1 MTGFKRNDTGFLDR
15 ILAVARRHASLP
27 KVISS
32 VQLTRGATVMP
43 KLYILF
49 AMIAVISLLAA
60 CNRQNNGSHI
70 NDLMDASKIT
80 EIRVALLDIH
90 SRGDKVFK
98 TITTPTEIGNLVSFA
113 NEQVLAGSELKSDID
128 QMFSIQDRTAL
139 VDLAFY
145 RSGKY
150 LGTLGLGHYD
160 NGKYFLK
167 YSQYYSESE
176 CCENKT
182 YVISS
187 EQKKKLLDL
196 IGYSEHEFKQLIL
209 AN

>member
-1 MTGFKRNDTGFLDR
+1 MSKLH
-15 ILAVARRHASLP
+15 ILS
-27 KVISS
+27 
-32 VQLTRGATVMP
+32 
-43 KLYILF
+43 
-49 AMIAVISLLAA
+49 AMIVTISLLAA
-60 CNRQNNGSHI
+60 CSRQNNGSHI
-70 NDLMDASKIT
+70 NDLIDASKIT
-80 EIRVALLDIH
+80 EIRVTALDIKA
-90 SRGDKVFK
+90 SGDRPFK

-113 NEQVLAGSELKSDID
+113 NEHVLARSELKSDLD
-128 QMFSIQDRTAL
+128 QIFSIQDRTAL

-167 YSQYYSESE
+167 YRQYYSESE

-187 EQKKKLLDL
+187 GQKKKLLNL
-196 IGYSEHEFKQLIL
+196 IGYSEHEFEQLIL

>member
-1 MTGFKRNDTGFLDR
+1 M
-15 ILAVARRHASLP
+15 S
-27 KVISS
+27 
-32 VQLTRGATVMP
+32 

-49 AMIAVISLLAA
+49 TMIAIISLLAA
-60 CNRQNNGSHI
+60 CNNKSRVSSLI
-70 NDLMDASKIT
+70 DASKIT
-80 EIRVALLDIH
+80 EIRVTLLDIH
-90 SRGDKVFK
+90 SREDKVFK

-113 NEQVLAGSELKSDID
+113 NEQVLARSEFKSDID
-128 QMFSIQDRTAL
+128 QIFSIQDRTAL

-182 YVISS
+182 YVISGK
-187 EQKKKLLDL
+187 QKKKLLDL
-196 IGYSEHEFKQLIL
+196 IGYSEHEFEQLIL

>member
-1 MTGFKRNDTGFLDR
+1 M
-15 ILAVARRHASLP
+15 S
-27 KVISS
+27 
-32 VQLTRGATVMP
+32 
-43 KLYILF
+43 KLHILF
-49 AMIAVISLLAA
+49 AMIAAISLFAFAA
-60 CNRQNNGSHI
+60 YKYQNNESRI

-80 EIRVALLDIH
+80 EIRVTALDIKA
-90 SRGDKVFK
+90 SGDRPFK
-98 TITTPTEIGNLVSFA
+98 TISTPIEIGNLVNFA
-113 NEQVLAGSELKSDID
+113 NEQVLARSKLKSDLD
-128 QMFSIQDRTAL
+128 QIFSIQDRTAL

-145 RSGKY
+145 QSGKY

-160 NGKYFLK
+160 TGKYFLK
-167 YSQYYSESE
+167 YRQYYSETE

-196 IGYSEHEFKQLIL
+196 IGYSEHEFEQLIL